1 MLSGLKIKYSLYI
14 YYLFHLVIYSYSTA
28 VKIWFRQAYRLVDPP
43 CSGYWAGIHPIQS
56 RPSTYHNRSPSDQS
70 VTSAGTF
77 SFLLLLSR
85 GATMTQN
92 GVRQSSQDGK
102 TLLLCTGNIM
112 TDGDRGGFL
121 NTSMSK
127 SNAEV

>member
-1 MLSGLKIKYSLYI
+1 
-14 YYLFHLVIYSYSTA
+14 
-28 VKIWFRQAYRLVDPP
+28 
-43 CSGYWAGIHPIQS
+43 
-56 RPSTYHNRSPSDQS
+56 
-70 VTSAGTF
+70 
-77 SFLLLLSR
+77 
-85 GATMTQN
+85 MTQN
-92 GVRQSSQDGK
+92 GVRQSPQDGK